1 MNKRV
6 YASEF
11 DKSDDMENFL
21 THVDMLHKK
30 MMPLKRD
37 LELIEDEASLYKKK
51 VDNIIRNELDVDEL
65 DVDDLTALHKYD
77 FDEERR
83 EFYIEFVP
91 KGEVIDELKKSMPS
105 NLSDLLDALGN

>member
-37 LELIEDEASLYKKK
+37 LELIEDEDSVYKKK
-51 VDNIIRNELDVDEL
+51 VDNIIRNELDVD
-65 DVDDLTALHKYD
+65 DSTTLHKYD

>member
-37 LELIEDEASLYKKK
+37 LELIEDEDSLYKKK
-51 VDNIIRNELDVDEL
+51 VDNIIRNELDVD
-65 DVDDLTALHKYD
+65 DSTTLHKYD